1 MRAICVLCL
10 SLVAVSAIA
19 DELLWEKLR
28 RDANMIVLM
37 RNSESN
43 GNRDGGNMLAWDAS
57 GKCEGEST
65 LTAEGK
71 SQAKRIGVA
80 FAEHGIRPTVI
91 SSPMCRCT
99 ETAQIAFGKYSTD
112 PDLRQKPTADALG
125 QEMFQARASE
135 LLRQNRGNAP
145 IVFVNHRPN
154 IDSLTMELIDIGEL
168 LIGSVTEDGEVEVI
182 GKIRVEP

>member
-1 MRAICVLCL
+1 MATC
-10 SLVAVSAIA
+10 
-19 DELLWEKLR
+19 
-28 RDANMIVLM
+28 
-37 RNSESN
+37 
-43 GNRDGGNMLAWDAS
+43 AWDAS

-182 GKIRVEP
+182 GKNSGRTLDRLPEHCLDCDRRFSARRSRASASFRSRFAELPAPCQPVCRQA